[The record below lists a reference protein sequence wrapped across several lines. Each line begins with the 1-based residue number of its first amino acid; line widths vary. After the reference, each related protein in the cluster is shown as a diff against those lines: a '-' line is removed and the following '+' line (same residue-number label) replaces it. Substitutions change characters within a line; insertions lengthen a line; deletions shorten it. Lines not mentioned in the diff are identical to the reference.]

1 LDSRLRGNDKQVGSE
16 PINTLAGTDLLH
28 MWWIDKINH
37 HIAILERLNERRGQC
52 WRISDEK

>member
-1 LDSRLRGNDKQVGSE
+1 
-16 PINTLAGTDLLH
+16 LH